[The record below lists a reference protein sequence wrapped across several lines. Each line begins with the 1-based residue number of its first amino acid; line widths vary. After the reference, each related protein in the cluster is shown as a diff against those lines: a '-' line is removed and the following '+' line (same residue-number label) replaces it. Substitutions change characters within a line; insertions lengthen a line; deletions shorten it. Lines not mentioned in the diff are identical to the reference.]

1 MYLADGTYLRSVLT
15 NSGGFYLFDYVV
27 PGNYQIRF
35 DIPPSYTPTFRNVGN
50 VNNDSNIDQQGL
62 TGIFTLDNETHL
74 TDIDA
79 GFYQCASIGELIW
92 YDSNKN
98 DIEDDIENGINGLQV
113 LLWRNHFG
121 SWIVWDDV
129 TSGHKPGTPSDD
141 GYWKFCAP
149 PGQYYVQ
156 VVMPPLG
163 LVRARPN
170 VGNNPNKDSDLNN
183 ANGVLTT
190 SSFYISSGQT
200 KLDLAGGFYPMAV
213 SYTHLDVY
221 KRQVQCSQCNFRRH
235 QWKSNK

>member
-1 MYLADGTYLRSVLT
+1 MC
-15 NSGGFYLFDYVV
+15 
-27 PGNYQIRF
+27 IR
-35 DIPPSYTPTFRNVGN
+35 D
-50 VNNDSNIDQQGL
+50 
-62 TGIFTLDNETHL
+62 
-74 TDIDA
+74 
-79 GFYQCASIGELIW
+79 SIGELIW

-98 DIEDDIENGINGLQV
+98 DIEDEVENGINGLQV

-121 SWIVWDDV
+121 SWIIWDDV

-200 KLDLAGGFYPMAV
+200 KLDLAGGFYPMGVTGNLVWFDENQNGIQDLSESVAEGV
-213 SYTHLDVY
+213 DVTAFDVQTGIALRTTTTDQNGLYELDL
-221 KRQVQCSQCNFRRH
+221 SLIH
-235 QWKSNK
+235 I